1 MQGVEERRYTA
12 GAVEL
17 RGRGDA
23 GQRIA
28 GYAARFNV
36 LSDDLGG
43 FREIIDPG
51 FFDEVMG
58 DDVRALWQHDARYV
72 FGRTG
77 AGTLRLTVDDLG
89 LAYEADAPDT
99 SWARDAIV
107 SIERGDVNQSS
118 FGFDVAEDAW
128 ESLSDGTII
137 RRLLRAG
144 ALYDVSPVTFPAY
157 PQTTATARDKASA
170 LRAQAGADGGDDEA
184 AENGTGDGED
194 DAGRRRGYHRN
205 RLIIMELEQ

>member
-1 MQGVEERRYTA
+1 MSKKTNANQSEERRYTT

-17 RGRGDA
+17 RARGDA

-28 GYAARFNV
+28 GYGARFNV

-77 AGTLRLTVDDLG
+77 AGTLRLTVDELG

-99 SWARDAIV
+99 GWARDAIV
-107 SIERGDVNQSS
+107 SIERGDVTQSS

-170 LRAQAGADGGDDEA
+170 LRAQVETDEDGADDGD
-184 AENGTGDGED
+184 D
-194 DAGRRRGYHRN
+194 DAGRRMDYHRN
-205 RLIIMELEQ
+205 QLIIMELEQ